1 MRHVARTP
9 GLFHLR
15 SLRRHAPG
23 ACGEH
28 AGSRASAH
36 PRSISRMP
44 LLFRDF
50 DKRVEIRSPREGLI
64 RLRRHDEAATYL
76 KRLGTTPE
84 ILEALRTVLNQYHGM
99 NVERL
104 SDAQVLQE
112 AVRHLQSGSLQLME
126 VFEPRLEAPS
136 TIVAEPQEVAAVEV
150 TPPPAPRALLPLL
163 EALQIEGA
171 EVLPE
176 IMQTLAQIDVIIA
189 GIGSATLSLE
199 PAPSK
204 IPDITATMDSFSAD
218 ITDTLGSL

>member
-1 MRHVARTP
+1 
-9 GLFHLR
+9 
-15 SLRRHAPG
+15 
-23 ACGEH
+23 
-28 AGSRASAH
+28 
-36 PRSISRMP
+36 MP